1 MRFFQRL
8 GSLLVAVIVAVGACA
23 SIASTSSQTL
33 AQIISGQS
41 VLREYAIRYPQVPDQ
56 SSYPVVFFF
65 HGAGASSGL
74 NLLNTQLEN
83 LIDTDEFIGVFP
95 TGYDPSGS
103 NNNRWNVTGETLAD
117 DVEFFELILSELA
130 ADPLIDLDRVYAIG
144 RSNGAGMVNK
154 LGKQKTGLLKGI
166 APIVSQQVESIGAL
180 AASDALSVFQVNGD
194 ADNVIPI
201 GGGFIAWLGA
211 TFLSAQASAENW
223 AASLNCGSI
232 PQSEQLLWG
241 DLSVQAYTYPDC
253 IESRQVRYHAVEGA
267 THSMSLGQGFD
278 LYAEVWS
285 FFKAQESLAAESVSS
300 VTVPAVGSFGLLT
313 LGSSMLGLGAF
324 QVRRR

>member
-1 MRFFQRL
+1 MLLVRVLR
-8 GSLLVAVIVAVGACA
+8 SLLVAVIAAAGACA
-23 SIASTSSQTL
+23 SVASTSSQTL
-33 AQIISGQS
+33 TQVIDGQS
-41 VLREYAIRYPQVPDQ
+41 VIREYAIRYPQVPDQ

-83 LIDTDEFIGVFP
+83 LIDTDGFIGVFP

-117 DVEFFELILSELA
+117 DVEFFELILSEIA

-154 LGKQKTGLLKGI
+154 LGKQKTGLIKGI
-166 APIVSQQVESIGAL
+166 APIVSQQVESIGVL
-180 AASDALSVFQVNGD
+180 ATSDALSVFQVNGD

-201 GGGFIAWLGA
+201 EGGFIAWLGA
-211 TFLSAQASAENW
+211 TFLSAQTSAENW
-223 AASLNCGSI
+223 AANLNCGSI

-241 DLSVQAYTYPDC
+241 DLSVQAYTYSDC
-253 IESRQVRYHAVEGA
+253 LENREVRYHAVEAA
-267 THSMSLGQGFD
+267 THSMNLGQGFD
-278 LYAEVWS
+278 LYAEIWS
-285 FFKAQESLAAESVSS
+285 FFKAQEASASESVSS
-300 VTVPAVGSFGLLT
+300 VTVPAMSGVGLLT
-313 LGSSMLGLGAF
+313 LGSSMLGLGAY

>member
-8 GSLLVAVIVAVGACA
+8 GSLLVAVIVAVGASA

-83 LIDTDEFIGVFP
+83 LIDTDEFVGVFP

-166 APIVSQQVESIGAL
+166 APIVSQQVESIGVL
-180 AASDALSVFQVNGD
+180 ATNDIFTKHTL
-194 ADNVIPI
+194 PI
-201 GGGFIAWLGA
+201 
-211 TFLSAQASAENW
+211 N
-223 AASLNCGSI
+223 
-232 PQSEQLLWG
+232 
-241 DLSVQAYTYPDC
+241 DLRKC
-253 IESRQVRYHAVEGA
+253 
-267 THSMSLGQGFD
+267 
-278 LYAEVWS
+278 
-285 FFKAQESLAAESVSS
+285 
-300 VTVPAVGSFGLLT
+300 LT
-313 LGSSMLGLGAF
+313 RG
-324 QVRRR
+324 